1 MTSESDQIPKNVPE
15 TDEEGEEMDET
26 IRAILTAV
34 DSCTS
39 LEELKARLQEML
51 EELKARLQEML
62 DETEAEEEEE
72 EEEEEDK

>member
-51 EELKARLQEML
+51 

-72 EEEEEDK
+72 DK

>member
-51 EELKARLQEML
+51 
-62 DETEAEEEEE
+62 DETEAAAEEEEEE